1 MPGGHFGITKEH
13 AQLRSKEFYKKVCD
27 LLIDDVN
34 APWMI
39 ERLECYIFNPK
50 IK

>member
-1 MPGGHFGITKEH
+1 MTYSFTKNH
-13 AQLRSKEFYKKVCD
+13 VHLRSKKVYEQIVNFLEKD
-27 LLIDDVN
+27 LS

-50 IK
+50 YTTKF